1 MKPIRVK
8 ELITESLSAEKDTSA
23 IMDELKESG
32 ADYSFGN
39 GFRDKIIDRIYSASL
54 TVNREVEMVRSMN
67 TVFYRIALTGA
78 AAIIIMLISIF
89 LTEGSLSINSVFGL
103 SDSYNE
109 SIVCMLTGN

>member
-1 MKPIRVK
+1 MKPIRIK
-8 ELITESLSAEKDTSA
+8 ELITESLSSEKDTSG
-23 IMDELKESG
+23 IMSELEESG
-32 ADYSFGN
+32 VNYSFGN
-39 GFRDKIIDRIYSASL
+39 GFRDKVIDKIYSASL
-54 TVNREVEMVRSMN
+54 TVHREVDMVKSMN

-103 SDSYNE
+103 SDNYNE

>member
-8 ELITESLSAEKDTSA
+8 ELIIESLSAEKDTSA
-23 IMDELKESG
+23 IMNELEESG
-32 ADYSFGN
+32 VNYSFGN
-39 GFRDKIIDRIYSASL
+39 GFHDKVIDKIYSASL
-54 TVNREVEMVRSMN
+54 TVRREVELVRSMN